1 MCDKG
6 RGDCEMR
13 RYREL
18 WGHVR
23 SGGGFR
29 GVGDRDSDGK
39 DVRDTKEGI
48 ELDGIEGSDFVVK
61 KRFVLLDVLSA
72 FLFGLMM
79 VFMFGVGDVYAI
91 QKAPEDAK
99 MDFDYKSD
107 YQLTAYAPSAGG
119 INCDGECKF
128 GSMGTEVMP
137 MRTIAVD
144 PSIIP
149 YGSIVM
155 IKFDNGKT
163 KRDDLKKYNGIYL
176 AEDTGGAIKNK
187 RIDVLIEPEDLARAF
202 GRVDNVSVA
211 IVEPGKSNRKEAS
224 ALAKERALNWSKY
237 VEKYKD
243 LKVGSVKVGD
253 NEDLK
258 DDIREQAKRESP
270 FIYGDVQVGN
280 VGLDDRKGTFSNV
293 NEYGAF
299 VLGGKIGQLLFNI
312 AQLMAILLIGVISF
326 YWLLGVMAFGGMYF
340 ANEWLHKLTFGKV
353 DMYDGGFGVLFK
365 YTMFAFVVAVIV
377 VSGMIPTVF
386 SWIYQMLSDFIAYL
400 DRFTFL

>member
-1 MCDKG
+1 
-6 RGDCEMR
+6 MR

-29 GVGDRDSDGK
+29 GVGESDTDKKELAKIEELEDGGDRDLKDGG
-39 DVRDTKEGI
+39 DR
-48 ELDGIEGSDFVVK
+48 LR
-61 KRFVLLDVLSA
+61 KRYVLLDLLSA
-72 FLFGLMM
+72 FLFGLM
-79 VFMFGVGDVYAI
+79 VIFMFNVGGASAI
-91 QKAPEDAK
+91 QEAPDDAK

-119 INCDGECKF
+119 INCDGECVY
-128 GSMGTEVMP
+128 GSMGTKVMP

-187 RIDVLIEPEDLARAF
+187 RIDVLIEPKSAADQF
-202 GRVDNVSVA
+202 GRVNNVSVA
-211 IVEPGKSNRKEAS
+211 IVEPGKSDRKEAQK
-224 ALAKERALNWSKY
+224 LAQERAANWSKY

-243 LKVGSVKVGD
+243 LKVGSVTVGD

-258 DDIREQAKRESP
+258 EEIREQAKKESP

-280 VGLDDRKGTFSNV
+280 VGVDDRKGVFSNV

-299 VLGGKIGQLLFNI
+299 VLGGKIGQVLFNI
-312 AQLMAILLIGVISF
+312 AQLMSILLIGVISF

-340 ANEWLHKLTFGKV
+340 ANEWLHKLSFGKV
-353 DMYDGGFGVLFK
+353 DMYEGGFGVLLK
-365 YTMFAFVVAVIV
+365 YTGFAFFVAVIV
-377 VSGMIPTVF
+377 VSGLVPTLF
-386 SWIYQMLSDFIAYL
+386 AWIYQMISDFIYYI
-400 DRFTFL
+400 DRFTFM